1 MTDAQWEMLLSPSST
16 YCVEIASANTA
27 SLDLNINIIIAKRFW
42 LKLIEVELSPVLWV
56 LNLKA
61 LECIWINHCAEL
73 SFLGKGTTV
82 KTLIKRREIGEKARQ
97 SLKGIS

>member
-1 MTDAQWEMLLSPSST
+1 MLLSPSST

-27 SLDLNINIIIAKRFW
+27 SLDLNINIIIAKRVG

-61 LECIWINHCAEL
+61 LDGIRINHCAGL
-73 SFLGKGTTV
+73 SFLGRGTTV
-82 KTLIKRREIGEKARQ
+82 KTLAKKREMVEEETSKARQ